1 MECLLFFKW
10 PVATGIYHAL
20 QCNMHLFIY
29 LSYFVPR
36 QNIWTQRYLYADS
49 ASAGYAVGAEVKP
62 SIPGQKQVKYGAK
75 CGDHFWLLCK
85 PA

>member
-1 MECLLFFKW
+1 MFTIFQVSSDQLVSAMQCVPNVFKFLCGFYCTKSLD
-10 PVATGIYHAL
+10 P
-20 QCNMHLFIY
+20 
-29 LSYFVPR
+29 
-36 QNIWTQRYLYADS
+36 ADS

>member
-1 MECLLFFKW
+1 MKQPYVQF
-10 PVATGIYHAL
+10 TG
-20 QCNMHLFIY
+20 
-29 LSYFVPR
+29 
-36 QNIWTQRYLYADS
+36 QNLWDQRYLYADS

>member
-1 MECLLFFKW
+1 MFW
-10 PVATGIYHAL
+10 VASDQLVSTKPWFPLHHVTLYISYYVQVTG
-20 QCNMHLFIY
+20 
-29 LSYFVPR
+29 
-36 QNIWTQRYLYADS
+36 QNLWTQRYLYADS